1 MENEM
6 YESYLS
12 GHPTL
17 KNADNYDLMVAYY
30 QKNYRDLL
38 GGTQRKILDVACGAG
53 HFLYF
58 LKKEGYR
65 EVQAVDLC
73 EECVEH
79 CIDGGFIDA
88 DRITRGDALG
98 FLREK
103 TDLYD
108 AVVMNDLIEHLEK
121 DRVVATLAA
130 AHERLSPG
138 GCLIIKVVNAAN
150 PITGSSSRYGDFTH
164 TLGFTQESLAQV
176 LRMAGFDQIE
186 VRPQDIW
193 VFNPL
198 INVVGRTLQGSLNL
212 LFRGLFLLY
221 GRKTTTIFTKD
232 IIAVAR
238 V

>member
-1 MENEM
+1 LN
-6 YESYLS
+6 YERYLS
-12 GHPTL
+12 SHPSL
-17 KNADNYDLMVAYY
+17 AQCDNLERMAAYY
-30 QKNYRDLL
+30 RKNYRAFL
-38 GGTQRKILDVACGAG
+38 GDIHGKILDVACGAG

-58 LKKEGYR
+58 LQKEGFR
-65 EVQAVDLC
+65 DVQAVDLC
-73 EECVEH
+73 GECVEH
-79 CIDGGFIDA
+79 CIAGGFIDA
-88 DRITRGDALG
+88 DQITRGDALD

-121 DRVVATLAA
+121 DRVVAILAA
-130 AHERLSPG
+130 ARERLLPG

-232 IIAVAR
+232 IITVAR